1 MFLQGQIIYFN
12 SFVFKNG
19 NAPKPKY
26 FIILKNIGTKIIIGS
41 LPTRTNSVPSF
52 VTVSHGCINLD
63 DRCYNCYLF
72 QKDKVICKN
81 GFSFEL
87 PTYIYGDQVEDYE
100 VEKFEEKYSI
110 KGVDYEILDTLTDT
124 EYNEIMKCLL
134 NSQSVKRKI
143 KRYLSA

>member
-1 MFLQGQIIYFN
+1 VFQQGQIIYFN

-19 NAPKPKY
+19 NDPKPKY
-26 FIILKNIGTKIIIGS
+26 FIVLRNIEDKIIVGS
-41 LPTRTNSVPSF
+41 LPTRTNSTPAF
-52 VTVSHGCINLD
+52 VTVPHGCINLD

-72 QKDKVICKN
+72 QKDKVICEN

-100 VEKFEEKYSI
+100 VEKLEEKYKI
-110 KGVDYEILDTLTDT
+110 RGVDYEILDKLIDG
-124 EYNEIMKCLL
+124 EYRELINCLL

-143 KRYLSA
+143 KKLLL